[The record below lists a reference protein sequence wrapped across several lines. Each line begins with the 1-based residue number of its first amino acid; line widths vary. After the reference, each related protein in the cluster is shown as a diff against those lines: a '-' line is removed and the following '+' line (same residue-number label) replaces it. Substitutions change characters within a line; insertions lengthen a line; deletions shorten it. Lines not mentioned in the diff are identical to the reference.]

1 MVETIEIFLEQQL
14 MANKKT
20 AWETLTDNEVKVEVD
35 KHRQTKGNL
44 DYLSWAWAWGALKD
58 KFPSATFQKHFFD
71 LDGAMVPYTR
81 DSHGFAYVKVT
92 VSVEG
97 LDITEILPVLNN
109 NKPVV
114 DPDSFQVN
122 TALQR
127 CMTKAIGYH
136 GLGFHIYAGEDLED
150 YTPQDKPEPERPAP
164 PKPKAKSVVEQ
175 AKENPVVK
183 AVEEELGATLETVS
197 ETDGYENVYDGDANL
212 IHGFDDVDTL
222 KFVFPGDCS
231 LTDQEAYV
239 NKHFQAI
246 LKTLDLE
253 SLQKFTTENVVL
265 FKSIANSHSAELKKH
280 IHITQ
285 ISQRK
290 ADLSKEN
297 N

>member
-1 MVETIEIFLEQQL
+1 MTTK
-14 MANKKT
+14 KKT
-20 AWETLTDNEVKVEVD
+20 AWETLTENEVKVEVD

-58 KFPSATFQKHFFD
+58 KFPTATFEKHFFD
-71 LDGAMVPYTR
+71 LDGTMVPYTR
-81 DSHGFAYVKVT
+81 DPHGFAYVKVT

-97 LDITEILPVLNN
+97 LDITEILPVLNNN

-150 YTPQDKPEPERPAP
+150 YTPQDKSEQPAP
-164 PKPKAKSVVEQ
+164 QPKPKANSVVEE
-175 AKENPVVK
+175 AKGNPVVK
-183 AVEEELGATLETVS
+183 AVEEQLGATLETVS

-222 KFVFPGDCS
+222 KFVFPQGHS
-231 LTDQEAYV
+231 LTDQETYV
-239 NKHFQAI
+239 NKHFDTI

-253 SLQKFTTENVVL
+253 MLSKFVTENAVL
-265 FKSIANSHSAELKKH
+265 FKSIANSHGAELKKH
-280 IHITQ
+280 IHIRKV
-285 ISQRK
+285 SARK
-290 ADLSKEN
+290 AELSKEKS
-297 N
+297 

>member
-1 MVETIEIFLEQQL
+1 MTTK
-14 MANKKT
+14 KKT
-20 AWETLTDNEVKVEVD
+20 AWETLTENEVKVEVD

-58 KFPSATFQKHFFD
+58 KFPSATFEKHFFD
-71 LDGAMVPYTR
+71 LDGTIVPYTR
-81 DSHGFAYVKVT
+81 DPHGFAYVKVT

-97 LDITEILPVLNN
+97 LDITEILPVLNNN

-150 YTPQDKPEPERPAP
+150 YTPPDKPEQPAP
-164 PKPKAKSVVEQ
+164 QPKSKGKAVVEE
-175 AKENPVVK
+175 AKANPVVK
-183 AVEEELGATLETVS
+183 AVEEQLGGTLETVS

-222 KFVFPGDCS
+222 KFVFPQGHS
-231 LTDQEAYV
+231 LTEQEAYV
-239 NKHFQAI
+239 NKHFDTI

-253 SLQKFTTENVVL
+253 MLSKFVTENAVL
-265 FKSIANSHSAELKKH
+265 FKSIANSHGAELKKH
-280 IHITQ
+280 IHITKV
-285 ISQRK
+285 SARK
-290 ADLSKEN
+290 AELNQEKS
-297 N
+297 

>member
-1 MVETIEIFLEQQL
+1 MTTK
-14 MANKKT
+14 KKT
-20 AWETLTDNEVKVEVD
+20 AWETLTENEVKVEVD

-44 DYLSWAWAWGALKD
+44 DYMSWAWAWGALKD
-58 KFPSATFQKHFFD
+58 KFPSATFEKLFFD
-71 LDGAMVPYTR
+71 LDGTMVPYTR
-81 DSHGFAYVKVT
+81 DPHGFAYVKVT

-97 LDITEILPVLNN
+97 LDITEILPVLNNN

-150 YTPQDKPEPERPAP
+150 YTPQDKSEQPTPQ
-164 PKPKAKSVVEQ
+164 PKPKAKSVVEE

-183 AVEEELGATLETVS
+183 AVEEQLGATLETVS

-222 KFVFPGDCS
+222 KFVFPQGHS
-231 LTDQEAYV
+231 LTDQETYV
-239 NKHFQAI
+239 NKHFDAI

-253 SLQKFTTENVVL
+253 MLSKFVTENAVL
-265 FKSIANSHSAELKKH
+265 FKSIANSHGAELKKH
-280 IHITQ
+280 IHITKV
-285 ISQRK
+285 SARK
-290 ADLSKEN
+290 AELSKEKS
-297 N
+297 